1 MPRIAAGKRRE
12 PAKRTRPRL
21 THPRRSSIRASALSL
36 AGHPAE
42 RGNPASR
49 TLGVSYLACA
59 SIGEKSR
66 GGGRRVLSSIEQAPR
81 LVDYKGLLDQ
91 TPLLSLLQ
99 SMQAQRATG
108 TLQVRSGGEAFSLFF
123 LFGHLF
129 HAYGNGSQGE
139 EAVFEPLAWRQG
151 DYTFD
156 PKSKL
161 PTEETITAPTA
172 DILAEAKRRGVPG
185 ADNGPV
191 AAIRSP
197 APPAAAP
204 APAAPVPHQVSERA
218 VVSQQPQ
225 VAPQATAEEGPP
237 PTELY
242 PLPVGKLVYE
252 SLKTAFVDFPKLLRS
267 LSTDRLTGYLRL
279 TGQASRGMI
288 LFYQG
293 SLIESFYEG
302 GAVVSTGRTAF
313 SLFKNDVDRGEGS
326 MDVIELTAEV
336 VTAIYQLLT
345 APTIL
350 QGLLAR
356 FVDVR
361 ALLQYLQ
368 EEKIHGSLLVRAPDE
383 MGIILLRDG
392 QLLGA
397 FTRGQP
403 QLVQDPEVVTRL
415 CADTKTRIEVKAVAD
430 LEEPASV
437 SLEEMLAMTPS
448 VPSTVYRPAPAPA
461 QAGSAAQAPP
471 PQRVPSYQPAPQ
483 PAQAP
488 AAGEPDIDWPS
499 LMSQLNQMADNAL
512 QNRSKKVKEMLGSTE
527 HNVDALDRTIDR
539 ISQTSIMFVDP
550 ARLTNLANEMRQ
562 LLEEQR

>member
-1 MPRIAAGKRRE
+1 
-12 PAKRTRPRL
+12 
-21 THPRRSSIRASALSL
+21 
-36 AGHPAE
+36 
-42 RGNPASR
+42 
-49 TLGVSYLACA
+49 V
-59 SIGEKSR
+59 
-66 GGGRRVLSSIEQAPR
+66 SSIEQAPR
-81 LVDYKGLLDQ
+81 LLDYKGSLDQ

-108 TLQVRSGGEAFSLFF
+108 TLQVRNGGEAFSLFF

-185 ADNGPV
+185 ADNGP
-191 AAIRSP
+191 
-197 APPAAAP
+197 
-204 APAAPVPHQVSERA
+204 APAARPASAPVQHAQQPQPSAPVTERP
-218 VVSQQPQ
+218 VVSQPAA
-225 VAPQATAEEGPP
+225 VPQAAPEEGPP
-237 PTELY
+237 ATELY

-267 LSTDRLTGYLRL
+267 LSADRLTGYLRL

-293 SLIESFYEG
+293 NLIESFYDG

-326 MDVIELTAEV
+326 MDVIELSPEV

-368 EEKIHGSLLVRAPDE
+368 DEQIHGSLLVRAPEE
-383 MGIILLRDG
+383 MGIVLLRGG

-415 CADTKTRIEVKAVAD
+415 CAEPKTRIEVKAVAD

-437 SLEEMLAMTPS
+437 SLEEMLAMSPS
-448 VPSTVYRPAPAPA
+448 VPATVYRPAQPQPAASAPAPTQPRSPA
-461 QAGSAAQAPP
+461 HQPAAPP
-471 PQRVPSYQPAPQ
+471 P
-483 PAQAP
+483 
-488 AAGEPDIDWPS
+488 AASAEPDIDWGS
-499 LMSQLNQMADNAL
+499 LMNQLNQMADSAL
-512 QNRSKKVKEMLGSTE
+512 QNRSKKVKEMLSSTD
-527 HNVDALDRTIDR
+527 HNLDALDRTVDR

-562 LLEEQR
+562 LVEEQR

>member
-1 MPRIAAGKRRE
+1 
-12 PAKRTRPRL
+12 
-21 THPRRSSIRASALSL
+21 
-36 AGHPAE
+36 
-42 RGNPASR
+42 
-49 TLGVSYLACA
+49 V
-59 SIGEKSR
+59 
-66 GGGRRVLSSIEQAPR
+66 SSIEQAPR
-81 LVDYKGLLDQ
+81 LLDYKGSLDQ

-108 TLQVRSGGEAFSLFF
+108 TLQVRNGGEAFSLFF

-129 HAYGNGSQGE
+129 HAYGDGSQGE

-191 AAIRSP
+191 APTR
-197 APPAAAP
+197 AAP
-204 APAAPVPHQVSERA
+204 APAPTTQPAPTPQVSERP
-218 VVSQQPQ
+218 VVSQQP
-225 VAPQATAEEGPP
+225 VAQPQPVEEPAP

-267 LSTDRLTGYLRL
+267 LSADRLTGYLRL
-279 TGQASRGMI
+279 TGSASRGMI

-293 SLIESFYEG
+293 SLIESFYDG

-326 MDVIELTAEV
+326 MDVIELSPEV

-356 FVDVR
+356 FVDIR

-383 MGIILLRDG
+383 MGIVLLRDG

-403 QLVQDPEVVTRL
+403 QLVQDPEIVTRL
-415 CADTKTRIEVKAVAD
+415 CADPKTRIEVKAVAD

-448 VPSTVYRPAPAPA
+448 VPATVYRPAPAA
-461 QAGSAAQAPP
+461 
-471 PQRVPSYQPAPQ
+471 
-483 PAQAP
+483 AP
-488 AAGEPDIDWPS
+488 AASPPAASSPRAQAFQPAAPPAAPPGAEPDIDWPS
-499 LMSQLNQMADNAL
+499 LMSQLNQRADNAL
-512 QNRSKKVKEMLGSTE
+512 QNRSKKVKEMLASTE
-527 HNVDALDRTIDR
+527 HNLDALDRTIDR

-562 LLEEQR
+562 LVEDQR

>member
-1 MPRIAAGKRRE
+1 MS
-12 PAKRTRPRL
+12 T
-21 THPRRSSIRASALSL
+21 
-36 AGHPAE
+36 
-42 RGNPASR
+42 
-49 TLGVSYLACA
+49 
-59 SIGEKSR
+59 
-66 GGGRRVLSSIEQAPR
+66 IEQTP
-81 LVDYKGLLDQ
+81 GLLDNRGTLNQ
-91 TPLLSLLQ
+91 TPLLTLLQ
-99 SMQAQRATG
+99 SKQAQRATG
-108 TLQVRSGGEAFSLFF
+108 TLQVRNGGEAYSLFF

-139 EAVFEPLAWRQG
+139 EAVFTPLAWRQG
-151 DYTFD
+151 DYSFD

-172 DILAEAKRRGVPG
+172 DILAEARRRGVPG
-185 ADNGPV
+185 ADNGP
-191 AAIRSP
+191 AP
-197 APPAAAP
+197 AREAQAPTQAAAP
-204 APAAPVPHQVSERA
+204 AAPQPQPQVSERP
-218 VVSQQPQ
+218 VVSQPAAAQP
-225 VAPQATAEEGPP
+225 APAPEEGPP
-237 PTELY
+237 ATELY

-267 LSTDRLTGYLRL
+267 LSSDRLTGYLRL
-279 TGQASRGMI
+279 TGAASRGMI

-293 SLIESFYEG
+293 SLIESFYDG

-326 MDVIELTAEV
+326 MDVIELSAEV

-368 EEKIHGSLLVRAPDE
+368 EEKIHGSLLIRAPEE

-403 QLVQDPEVVTRL
+403 LLVQDPEIVTRL
-415 CADTKTRIEVKAVAD
+415 CADSKTRIEVKAVAD

-448 VPSTVYRPAPAPA
+448 VASTVYRPA
-461 QAGSAAQAPP
+461 APP
-471 PQRVPSYQPAPQ
+471 PQASPAPKPAPPQRAQNYQPAPQ
-483 PAQAP
+483 PAPPP

-499 LMSQLNQMADNAL
+499 MMSQLNQMADNAL

-527 HNVDALDRTIDR
+527 HNIDALDRTIDR

>member
-1 MPRIAAGKRRE
+1 
-12 PAKRTRPRL
+12 
-21 THPRRSSIRASALSL
+21 
-36 AGHPAE
+36 
-42 RGNPASR
+42 
-49 TLGVSYLACA
+49 
-59 SIGEKSR
+59 
-66 GGGRRVLSSIEQAPR
+66 
-81 LVDYKGLLDQ
+81 
-91 TPLLSLLQ
+91 LQ
-99 SMQAQRATG
+99 SKQAQRATG
-108 TLQVRSGGEAFSLFF
+108 TLQVRNGGEAYSLFF

-139 EAVFEPLAWRQG
+139 DAVFTPLSWRQG
-151 DYTFD
+151 DYSFD

-185 ADNGPV
+185 ADNGPAP
-191 AAIRSP
+191 AAVREAPP
-197 APPAAAP
+197 AQAAPAAPAPPQPQVSERQVVSQPPAAAQ
-204 APAAPVPHQVSERA
+204 AQVPSEEA
-218 VVSQQPQ
+218 
-225 VAPQATAEEGPP
+225 PP

-267 LSTDRLTGYLRL
+267 LSSDRLTGYLRL
-279 TGQASRGMI
+279 TGLASRGMI

-293 SLIESFYEG
+293 SLIESFYDG

-326 MDVIELTAEV
+326 MDVIELSPEV

-356 FVDVR
+356 FVDIR

-368 EEKIHGSLLVRAPDE
+368 EEKIHGSLLVRAPEE

-403 QLVQDPEVVTRL
+403 QLMQDPEIVTRL
-415 CADTKTRIEVKAVAD
+415 CADSKTRIEVKAVAD

-448 VPSTVYRPAPAPA
+448 VASTVYRPAPAPM
-461 QAGSAAQAPP
+461 QANPAAQAPAA
-471 PQRVPSYQPAPQ
+471 QRVPSYQPPPQ
-483 PAQAP
+483 PVQPP
-488 AAGEPDIDWPS
+488 ADGEPDIDWNS

-512 QNRSKKVKEMLGSTE
+512 QNRSKKVKEMLASTE

-562 LLEEQR
+562 LLEDQR

>member
-1 MPRIAAGKRRE
+1 MPRIAARKRRW

-66 GGGRRVLSSIEQAPR
+66 GGGRLFLSSIEQAPR
-81 LVDYKGLLDQ
+81 LVDYKGSLDQ

-139 EAVFEPLAWRQG
+139 EAVFEPLAWPQG
-151 DYTFD
+151 DYAFD

-191 AAIRSP
+191 AAVRSP
-197 APPAAAP
+197 APSTP
-204 APAAPVPHQVSERA
+204 APAAAAPTPQVSERS

-225 VAPQATAEEGPP
+225 PAPQPAPEEAAP

-267 LSTDRLTGYLRL
+267 LSSDRLTGYLRL
-279 TGQASRGMI
+279 TGLASRGMI
-288 LFYQG
+288 LLYQG
-293 SLIESFYEG
+293 SLIESFYDG

-326 MDVIELTAEV
+326 MDVIELSSEV

-356 FVDVR
+356 FVDIR

-368 EEKIHGSLLVRAPDE
+368 EEKIHGSLLVRAPEE

-403 QLVQDPEVVTRL
+403 QLMQDPEIVTRL
-415 CADTKTRIEVKAVAD
+415 CADAKARIEVKAVAD
-430 LEEPASV
+430 LDEPESV

-448 VPSTVYRPAPAPA
+448 VPATTYRPAPAQPA
-461 QAGSAAQAPP
+461 AAPAPAAPSAPRAQN
-471 PQRVPSYQPAPQ
+471 YQPAP
-483 PAQAP
+483 AP
-488 AAGEPDIDWPS
+488 AAPASNEPDIDWPA
-499 LMSQLNQMADNAL
+499 LMSQLNQMADAAL
-512 QNRSKKVKEMLGSTE
+512 QNRSKKVKEMLASTE
-527 HNVDALDRTIDR
+527 HNLDGLDRTIDR

-550 ARLTNLANEMRQ
+550 ARPPNLENGIR
-562 LLEEQR
+562 

>member
-1 MPRIAAGKRRE
+1 LDSK
-12 PAKRTRPRL
+12 
-21 THPRRSSIRASALSL
+21 
-36 AGHPAE
+36 
-42 RGNPASR
+42 
-49 TLGVSYLACA
+49 
-59 SIGEKSR
+59 
-66 GGGRRVLSSIEQAPR
+66 SSIEQAPR
-81 LVDYKGLLDQ
+81 LTDYKGNLDQ

-108 TLQVRSGGEAFSLFF
+108 TLQVRNGGEAFSLFF

-139 EAVFEPLAWRQG
+139 DAVFQPLTWRQG
-151 DYTFD
+151 DYSFD

-172 DILAEAKRRGVPG
+172 DILAEARRRGLPG
-185 ADNGPV
+185 ADNSATAQPGGS
-191 AAIRSP
+191 AAL
-197 APPAAAP
+197 APPPPPSMAERPVTSPGIVEPQP
-204 APAAPVPHQVSERA
+204 APATE
-218 VVSQQPQ
+218 QP
-225 VAPQATAEEGPP
+225 T
-237 PTELY
+237 TELY

-293 SLIESFYEG
+293 SLIESFYDG

-326 MDVIELTAEV
+326 MDVIELTPEV

-356 FVDVR
+356 FVDVK
-361 ALLQYLQ
+361 ALLEYLQ
-368 EEKIHGSLLVRAPDE
+368 EEQIHGSLLVRAPEE
-383 MGIILLRDG
+383 MGIVLLRGG

-403 QLVQDPEVVTRL
+403 QLVQQPDIVTKLCSDP
-415 CADTKTRIEVKAVAD
+415 KTRIEVKAVAD

-437 SLEEMLAMTPS
+437 SLEEMLATATSIPA
-448 VPSTVYRPAPAPA
+448 TVYRTAPASASPNASPAQAARNRQPQAGETAPAPA
-461 QAGSAAQAPP
+461 TGAEPEVDWQTLMNQL
-471 PQRVPSYQPAPQ
+471 YQ
-483 PAQAP
+483 
-488 AAGEPDIDWPS
+488 
-499 LMSQLNQMADNAL
+499 MTDNAL
-512 QNRSKKVKEMLGSTE
+512 QSRAKKVKEMLASTE
-527 HNVDALDRTIDR
+527 HSLDALERTIDR
-539 ISQTSIMFVDP
+539 VSQTSIMFVDP
-550 ARLTNLANEMRQ
+550 TRLTNLANEMRQ
-562 LLEEQR
+562 LVEEQR

>member
-1 MPRIAAGKRRE
+1 M
-12 PAKRTRPRL
+12 
-21 THPRRSSIRASALSL
+21 
-36 AGHPAE
+36 
-42 RGNPASR
+42 
-49 TLGVSYLACA
+49 
-59 SIGEKSR
+59 
-66 GGGRRVLSSIEQAPR
+66 SSIEQAPR
-81 LVDYKGLLDQ
+81 ILDYKGSLDH

-108 TLQVRSGGEAFSLFF
+108 TLQVRNGGEAFSLFF

-139 EAVFEPLAWRQG
+139 EAVFAPLSWRQG

-191 AAIRSP
+191 AVRP
-197 APPAAAP
+197 AP
-204 APAAPVPHQVSERA
+204 APAPAPPPAPQAPPVSERA
-218 VVSQQPQ
+218 VVSAQPAPAPSSQ
-225 VAPQATAEEGPP
+225 APQQEGPP

-267 LSTDRLTGYLRL
+267 LSADRLTGYLRL

-293 SLIESFYEG
+293 SLIESFYDG

-326 MDVIELTAEV
+326 MDVIELSAEV

-350 QGLLAR
+350 QGLMAR

-368 EEKIHGSLLVRAPDE
+368 EEKIHGSLLVRAPEE
-383 MGIILLRDG
+383 MGIVLLRDG

-403 QLVQDPEVVTRL
+403 QLMQDPELVTRL
-415 CADTKTRIEVKAVAD
+415 CADPKTRIEVKAVAD

-437 SLEEMLAMTPS
+437 SLEEMLAITPS
-448 VPSTVYRPAPAPA
+448 VPATVYRPTSAAPTPASAPAAAAPRAPA
-461 QAGSAAQAPP
+461 
-471 PQRVPSYQPAPQ
+471 YQPAPP
-483 PAQAP
+483 PAS
-488 AAGEPDIDWPS
+488 AGAEPDIDWNS

-512 QNRSKKVKEMLGSTE
+512 QNRSKKVKEMLASTE
-527 HNVDALDRTIDR
+527 HNQDALDRTIDR

-562 LLEEQR
+562 LVEDQR

>member
-1 MPRIAAGKRRE
+1 
-12 PAKRTRPRL
+12 
-21 THPRRSSIRASALSL
+21 
-36 AGHPAE
+36 
-42 RGNPASR
+42 
-49 TLGVSYLACA
+49 
-59 SIGEKSR
+59 
-66 GGGRRVLSSIEQAPR
+66 
-81 LVDYKGLLDQ
+81 
-91 TPLLSLLQ
+91 
-99 SMQAQRATG
+99 MQAQRATG
-108 TLQVRSGGEAFSLFF
+108 TLQVRNGGEAFSLFF

-139 EAVFEPLAWRQG
+139 DAVFEPLAWRQG

-185 ADNGPV
+185 ASDNGSGAAARPAPAPV
-191 AAIRSP
+191 AA
-197 APPAAAP
+197 PAAPQVSERPVVSQPQP
-204 APAAPVPHQVSERA
+204 APAAQA
-218 VVSQQPQ
+218 QP
-225 VAPQATAEEGPP
+225 APDDGPP
-237 PTELY
+237 ATELY

-267 LSTDRLTGYLRL
+267 LSADRLTGYLRL
-279 TGQASRGMI
+279 TGLASRGMI

-293 SLIESFYEG
+293 SLIESFYDG

-326 MDVIELTAEV
+326 MDVIELSAEV

-383 MGIILLRDG
+383 MGIVLLRDG
-392 QLLGA
+392 ALLGA

-403 QLVQDPEVVTRL
+403 QLVQDPEIVTRL
-415 CADTKTRIEVKAVAD
+415 CADSKTRIEVKAVAD
-430 LEEPASV
+430 LEEPESV

-448 VPSTVYRPAPAPA
+448 VPATTYRPAPAQPA
-461 QAGSAAQAPP
+461 AAPAPAAP
-471 PQRVPSYQPAPQ
+471 APSRGQSYQPAP
-483 PAQAP
+483 PPAP
-488 AAGEPDIDWPS
+488 APASSNEPDIDWS
-499 LMSQLNQMADNAL
+499 ALMSQLNQMADAAL
-512 QNRSKKVKEMLGSTE
+512 QNRSKKVKEMLASTE
-527 HNVDALDRTIDR
+527 HNLDGLDRTIDR

-562 LLEEQR
+562 LVEEQR

>member
-1 MPRIAAGKRRE
+1 
-12 PAKRTRPRL
+12 
-21 THPRRSSIRASALSL
+21 
-36 AGHPAE
+36 
-42 RGNPASR
+42 
-49 TLGVSYLACA
+49 V
-59 SIGEKSR
+59 
-66 GGGRRVLSSIEQAPR
+66 SIEQAPR
-81 LVDYKGLLDQ
+81 LLDYKGTLDQ
-91 TPLLSLLQ
+91 TPLLALLQ

-108 TLQVRSGGEAFSLFF
+108 TLQVRHGGDSYSLFF

-139 EAVFEPLAWRQG
+139 EAVFEPLSWNDG

-185 ADNGPV
+185 SENGTGVRQASQAPV
-191 AAIRSP
+191 P
-197 APPAAAP
+197 QQAPPPAP
-204 APAAPVPHQVSERA
+204 APVQPQPVSERP
-218 VVSQQPQ
+218 VVSAQP
-225 VAPQATAEEGPP
+225 APMSAVGAGPAQDGPP
-237 PTELY
+237 ATELY

-267 LSTDRLTGYLRL
+267 LSADRLTGYLRL

-293 SLIESFYEG
+293 SLIESFYDG
-302 GAVVSTGRTAF
+302 GAVVTTGRTAF

-350 QGLLAR
+350 SGLLAR

-368 EEKIHGSLLVRAPDE
+368 EEHIHGSLLCRAPEE

-403 QLVQDPEVVTRL
+403 QLMQDPEIVTRL
-415 CADTKTRIEVKAVAD
+415 CGDSKTRIEVKAVAD

-437 SLEEMLAMTPS
+437 SLEEMLATTPS
-448 VPSTVYRPAPAPA
+448 VPAQVYRPAPTNTPAPA
-461 QAGSAAQAPP
+461 AAPAPVAQAQAPR
-471 PQRVPSYQPAPQ
+471 PQVYQAPMAAPAP
-483 PAQAP
+483 AP
-488 AAGEPDIDWPS
+488 SSEPNIDWNS
-499 LMSQLNQMADNAL
+499 LMAQLNQMADNAL
-512 QNRSKKVKEMLGSTE
+512 QNRAKKVKEMLASTE
-527 HNVDALDRTIDR
+527 HNLDALDRTIDR

-550 ARLTNLANEMRQ
+550 ARLSNLANEMRQ
-562 LLEEQR
+562 FVEDQR

>member
-1 MPRIAAGKRRE
+1 
-12 PAKRTRPRL
+12 
-21 THPRRSSIRASALSL
+21 
-36 AGHPAE
+36 
-42 RGNPASR
+42 
-49 TLGVSYLACA
+49 V
-59 SIGEKSR
+59 
-66 GGGRRVLSSIEQAPR
+66 SSIEQAPR
-81 LVDYKGLLDQ
+81 LVDYKGSLDS

-108 TLQVRSGGEAFSLFF
+108 TLQVRNGGEAFSLFF

-129 HAYGNGSQGE
+129 HAYGDGSQGE

-191 AAIRSP
+191 AAARP
-197 APPAAAP
+197 AP
-204 APAAPVPHQVSERA
+204 APAPSAAPAQPPAPQVSERP
-218 VVSQQPQ
+218 VMSQQASTAQ
-225 VAPQATAEEGPP
+225 TQAAPEEGPP
-237 PTELY
+237 ATELY

-267 LSTDRLTGYLRL
+267 LSSDRLTGYLRL

-293 SLIESFYEG
+293 SLIESFYDG

-326 MDVIELTAEV
+326 MDVIELSAEV

-356 FVDVR
+356 FVDIR

-368 EEKIHGSLLVRAPDE
+368 EEKIHGSLLVRAPEE
-383 MGIILLRDG
+383 MGIVLLRDG

-403 QLVQDPEVVTRL
+403 QLMQDPEIVTRL
-415 CADTKTRIEVKAVAD
+415 CADSKTRIEVKAVAD

-448 VPSTVYRPAPAPA
+448 VAATVYRPAPPPAPA
-461 QAGSAAQAPP
+461 APSAPAAA
-471 PQRVPSYQPAPQ
+471 PQRAQSYQPAPQ
-483 PAQAP
+483 PAATP
-488 AAGEPDIDWPS
+488 ANEPDIDWPS
-499 LMSQLNQMADNAL
+499 LMSQLNQMADTAL
-512 QNRSKKVKEMLGSTE
+512 QNRSKKVKEMLASTE
-527 HNVDALDRTIDR
+527 HNIDSVDRTIDR

-562 LLEEQR
+562 LVEEQR

>member
-1 MPRIAAGKRRE
+1 
-12 PAKRTRPRL
+12 L
-21 THPRRSSIRASALSL
+21 LS
-36 AGHPAE
+36 
-42 RGNPASR
+42 
-49 TLGVSYLACA
+49 T
-59 SIGEKSR
+59 
-66 GGGRRVLSSIEQAPR
+66 IEQAP
-81 LVDYKGLLDQ
+81 GLLDNRGTLNQ
-91 TPLLSLLQ
+91 TPLLTLLQ
-99 SMQAQRATG
+99 SKQAQRATG
-108 TLQVRSGGEAFSLFF
+108 TLQVRNGGEAYSLFF

-139 EAVFEPLAWRQG
+139 EAVFTPLAWRQG
-151 DYTFD
+151 DYSFD

-185 ADNGPV
+185 ADNGP
-191 AAIRSP
+191 AP
-197 APPAAAP
+197 AREAQAPAQAAAP
-204 APAAPVPHQVSERA
+204 APPPPQVSERP
-218 VVSQQPQ
+218 VVSQSVAAQP
-225 VAPQATAEEGPP
+225 PPSPEEGPP
-237 PTELY
+237 ATELY

-267 LSTDRLTGYLRL
+267 LSSDRLTGYLRL
-279 TGQASRGMI
+279 TGLASRGMI

-293 SLIESFYEG
+293 SLIESFYDG

-350 QGLLAR
+350 SGLLAR
-356 FVDVR
+356 FVDIR

-368 EEKIHGSLLVRAPDE
+368 EEKIHGSLLVRAPEE
-383 MGIILLRDG
+383 MGIVLLRDG

-403 QLVQDPEVVTRL
+403 QLVQDPEIVTRL
-415 CADTKTRIEVKAVAD
+415 CADSKTRIEVKAVAD

-448 VPSTVYRPAPAPA
+448 VASTVYRPAPPPA
-461 QAGSAAQAPP
+461 QSGGPAAQPAA
-471 PQRVPSYQPAPQ
+471 PQRVPSYQPTPQ
-483 PAQAP
+483 PAAPP
-488 AAGEPDIDWPS
+488 AAGEPDIDWAS
-499 LMSQLNQMADNAL
+499 LMGQLNQMADNAL
-512 QNRSKKVKEMLGSTE
+512 QNRSKKVKEMLASTD
-527 HNVDALDRTIDR
+527 HSVDSLDRTIDR

>member
-1 MPRIAAGKRRE
+1 
-12 PAKRTRPRL
+12 
-21 THPRRSSIRASALSL
+21 
-36 AGHPAE
+36 
-42 RGNPASR
+42 
-49 TLGVSYLACA
+49 
-59 SIGEKSR
+59 
-66 GGGRRVLSSIEQAPR
+66 
-81 LVDYKGLLDQ
+81 
-91 TPLLSLLQ
+91 
-99 SMQAQRATG
+99 MQAQRATG
-108 TLQVRSGGEAFSLFF
+108 TLQVRNGGEAFSLFF

-185 ADNGPV
+185 ASDNGTV
-191 AAIRSP
+191 AAARP
-197 APPAAAP
+197 APTPAAPP
-204 APAAPVPHQVSERA
+204 APAASQVSERP
-218 VVSQQPQ
+218 VVSQQQ
-225 VAPQATAEEGPP
+225 AATAAQAEPAPEDGPP
-237 PTELY
+237 ATELY

-267 LSTDRLTGYLRL
+267 LSADHLTGYLRL
-279 TGQASRGMI
+279 TGAASRGMI

-293 SLIESFYEG
+293 NLIESFYDG

-326 MDVIELTAEV
+326 MDVIELSAEV

-361 ALLQYLQ
+361 ALLGYLQ

-383 MGIILLRDG
+383 MGIVLLRDG
-392 QLLGA
+392 ALLGA

-403 QLVQDPEVVTRL
+403 QLVQDPEIVTRL
-415 CADTKTRIEVKAVAD
+415 CADPKTRIEVKAVAD
-430 LEEPASV
+430 LEEPESV

-448 VPSTVYRPAPAPA
+448 VPATSYRPAPAQPA
-461 QAGSAAQAPP
+461 AATAPAAP
-471 PQRVPSYQPAPQ
+471 GAPRAQNYQPAT
-483 PAQAP
+483 AP
-488 AAGEPDIDWPS
+488 APASANEPDIDWPA
-499 LMSQLNQMADNAL
+499 LMSQLNQMADAAL
-512 QNRSKKVKEMLGSTE
+512 QNRSKKVKEMLASTE
-527 HNVDALDRTIDR
+527 HNLDGLDRTIDR

-562 LLEEQR
+562 LVEEQR

>member
-1 MPRIAAGKRRE
+1 
-12 PAKRTRPRL
+12 L
-21 THPRRSSIRASALSL
+21 
-36 AGHPAE
+36 
-42 RGNPASR
+42 
-49 TLGVSYLACA
+49 V
-59 SIGEKSR
+59 
-66 GGGRRVLSSIEQAPR
+66 SSIEQAPG
-81 LVDYKGLLDQ
+81 LVDNRGTLNQ
-91 TPLLSLLQ
+91 TPLLTLLQ
-99 SMQAQRATG
+99 SKQAQRATG
-108 TLQVRSGGEAFSLFF
+108 TLQVRNGGEAYSLFF

-139 EAVFEPLAWRQG
+139 EAVFTPLAWRQG
-151 DYTFD
+151 DYSFD

-185 ADNGPV
+185 AENG
-191 AAIRSP
+191 
-197 APPAAAP
+197 P
-204 APAAPVPHQVSERA
+204 APAREARSPVQAAQPAPAQPQVSERP
-218 VVSQQPQ
+218 VVSQPSPA
-225 VAPQATAEEGPP
+225 APPPVPPEEGPP
-237 PTELY
+237 ATELY

-267 LSTDRLTGYLRL
+267 LSSDRLTGYLRL
-279 TGQASRGMI
+279 TGLASRGMI

-293 SLIESFYEG
+293 SLIESFYDG

-356 FVDVR
+356 FVDIR

-383 MGIILLRDG
+383 MGIVLLRDG

-403 QLVQDPEVVTRL
+403 LLVQDPEIVTRL
-415 CADTKTRIEVKAVAD
+415 CADSKTRIEVKAVAD

-437 SLEEMLAMTPS
+437 SLEEMLATTPS
-448 VPSTVYRPAPAPA
+448 LASTVYRPA
-461 QAGSAAQAPP
+461 APP
-471 PQRVPSYQPAPQ
+471 PQASPAAQAVAPQRAPSYQPTPQ
-483 PAQAP
+483 PAQPAQPP
-488 AAGEPDIDWPS
+488 AAGEPDIDWSS
-499 LMSQLNQMADNAL
+499 LMNQLNQMADNAL

-527 HNVDALDRTIDR
+527 HTVDSLDRTIDR

>member
-1 MPRIAAGKRRE
+1 
-12 PAKRTRPRL
+12 
-21 THPRRSSIRASALSL
+21 
-36 AGHPAE
+36 
-42 RGNPASR
+42 
-49 TLGVSYLACA
+49 
-59 SIGEKSR
+59 
-66 GGGRRVLSSIEQAPR
+66 
-81 LVDYKGLLDQ
+81 
-91 TPLLSLLQ
+91 
-99 SMQAQRATG
+99 MQAQRATG
-108 TLQVRSGGEAFSLFF
+108 TLQVRNGGEAFSLFF

-185 ADNGPV
+185 ASDNGSG
-191 AAIRSP
+191 AAARLAP
-197 APPAAAP
+197 APVP
-204 APAAPVPHQVSERA
+204 APAAPQVSERP
-218 VVSQQPQ
+218 VVSQPQP
-225 VAPQATAEEGPP
+225 APAAQAQPAPDDGPP
-237 PTELY
+237 ATELY

-267 LSTDRLTGYLRL
+267 LSADHLTGYLRL
-279 TGQASRGMI
+279 TGLASRGMI

-293 SLIESFYEG
+293 SLIESFYDG

-326 MDVIELTAEV
+326 MDVIELSAEV

-383 MGIILLRDG
+383 MGIVLLRDG
-392 QLLGA
+392 ALLGA

-415 CADTKTRIEVKAVAD
+415 CADSKTRIEVKAVAD
-430 LEEPASV
+430 LEEPESV

-448 VPSTVYRPAPAPA
+448 VPATTYRPAPAQPA
-461 QAGSAAQAPP
+461 AAPAPAAP
-471 PQRVPSYQPAPQ
+471 APSRGQTYQPAP
-483 PAQAP
+483 PPAP
-488 AAGEPDIDWPS
+488 APASSNEPDIDWS
-499 LMSQLNQMADNAL
+499 ALMSQLNQMADAAL
-512 QNRSKKVKEMLGSTE
+512 QNRSKKVKEMLASTE
-527 HNVDALDRTIDR
+527 HNVDGLDRTIDR

-562 LLEEQR
+562 LVEEQR

>member
-1 MPRIAAGKRRE
+1 MPRIAARKRRW

-42 RGNPASR
+42 RGTPASR

-66 GGGRRVLSSIEQAPR
+66 GGGRLFLSSIEQAPR
-81 LVDYKGLLDQ
+81 LVDYKGSLDQ

-197 APPAAAP
+197 APQATSPAAA
-204 APAAPVPHQVSERA
+204 APVASQVSERP
-218 VVSQQPQ
+218 VVSQPPQ
-225 VAPQATAEEGPP
+225 VAAQPTAEEGPP

-293 SLIESFYEG
+293 SLIESFYDG

-326 MDVIELTAEV
+326 MDVIELTSEV

-383 MGIILLRDG
+383 MGIVLLRDG

-397 FTRGQP
+397 FPPGQP
-403 QLVQDPEVVTRL
+403 QLVQDPELVTRL
-415 CADTKTRIEVKAVAD
+415 CADSKTRIEVKAVAD

-437 SLEEMLAMTPS
+437 SLEEMLATTPS
-448 VPSTVYRPAPAPA
+448 VPATVYRPAPT
-461 QAGSAAQAPP
+461 
-471 PQRVPSYQPAPQ
+471 PAPSG
-483 PAQAP
+483 PAAPRAQQHAPAP
-488 AAGEPDIDWPS
+488 AAAAAPAPMNNEPAIDWPA
-499 LMSQLNQMADNAL
+499 LIGQLNQMADRAL
-512 QNRSKKVKEMLGSTE
+512 QNRSDKVKEMLASTE
-527 HNVDALDRTIDR
+527 HNLHAVDRTIDR

-550 ARLTNLANEMRQ
+550 ARLTTLANEMRQ
-562 LLEEQR
+562 VVEEQR

>member
-1 MPRIAAGKRRE
+1 
-12 PAKRTRPRL
+12 
-21 THPRRSSIRASALSL
+21 
-36 AGHPAE
+36 
-42 RGNPASR
+42 
-49 TLGVSYLACA
+49 V
-59 SIGEKSR
+59 
-66 GGGRRVLSSIEQAPR
+66 SSIEQAPR
-81 LVDYKGLLDQ
+81 LVDYKGSLDS

-108 TLQVRSGGEAFSLFF
+108 TLQVRNGGEAFSLFF

-129 HAYGNGSQGE
+129 HAYGDGSQGE

-191 AAIRSP
+191 AAARP
-197 APPAAAP
+197 APAPAQP
-204 APAAPVPHQVSERA
+204 APAAPQVSERP
-218 VVSQQPQ
+218 VMSQQPPAAQ
-225 VAPQATAEEGPP
+225 TQAAPEEGPP
-237 PTELY
+237 ATELY

-267 LSTDRLTGYLRL
+267 LSSDRLTGYLRL

-293 SLIESFYEG
+293 SLIESFYDG

-326 MDVIELTAEV
+326 MDVIELSAEV

-356 FVDVR
+356 FVDIR

-368 EEKIHGSLLVRAPDE
+368 EEKIHGSLLVRAPEE
-383 MGIILLRDG
+383 MGIVLLRDG

-403 QLVQDPEVVTRL
+403 QLMQDPEIVTRL
-415 CADTKTRIEVKAVAD
+415 CADSKTRIEVKAVAD

-448 VPSTVYRPAPAPA
+448 VAATVYRPAAPPAAPA
-461 QAGSAAQAPP
+461 AASAPAAA
-471 PQRVPSYQPAPQ
+471 PQRAQNYQPAPQ
-483 PAQAP
+483 PAAP
-488 AAGEPDIDWPS
+488 PANEPDIDWPS
-499 LMSQLNQMADNAL
+499 LMSQLNQMADTAL

-527 HNVDALDRTIDR
+527 HNIDAVDRTIDR

-562 LLEEQR
+562 LVEEQR

>member
-1 MPRIAAGKRRE
+1 M
-12 PAKRTRPRL
+12 
-21 THPRRSSIRASALSL
+21 
-36 AGHPAE
+36 
-42 RGNPASR
+42 
-49 TLGVSYLACA
+49 
-59 SIGEKSR
+59 
-66 GGGRRVLSSIEQAPR
+66 SSIEQAPR
-81 LVDYKGLLDQ
+81 LVDYKGSLDS

-108 TLQVRSGGEAFSLFF
+108 TLQVRNGGEAFSLFF

-185 ADNGPV
+185 ASDNGTV
-191 AAIRSP
+191 AAATRP
-197 APPAAAP
+197 AP
-204 APAAPVPHQVSERA
+204 APAAQPAPQPQVNERP
-218 VVSQQPQ
+218 VVSQQQQP
-225 VAPQATAEEGPP
+225 APTTPAQPTPEDGPP
-237 PTELY
+237 ATELY

-267 LSTDRLTGYLRL
+267 LSSDHLTGYLRL
-279 TGQASRGMI
+279 TGAASRGMI

-293 SLIESFYEG
+293 SLIESFYDG

-326 MDVIELTAEV
+326 MDVIELSAEV

-361 ALLQYLQ
+361 ALLEYLQ

-383 MGIILLRDG
+383 MGIVLLRDG
-392 QLLGA
+392 ALLGA

-403 QLVQDPEVVTRL
+403 QLMQDPEIVTRL
-415 CADTKTRIEVKAVAD
+415 CADAKTRIEVKAVAD
-430 LEEPASV
+430 LEEPESV

-448 VPSTVYRPAPAPA
+448 VPATTYRPAPPQPAASPAAAAPSAPRA
-461 QAGSAAQAPP
+461 QN
-471 PQRVPSYQPAPQ
+471 YQPAP
-483 PAQAP
+483 AAP
-488 AAGEPDIDWPS
+488 ASNEPDIDWPA
-499 LMSQLNQMADNAL
+499 LMSQLNQMADAAL
-512 QNRSKKVKEMLGSTE
+512 QNRSKKVKEMLASTE
-527 HNVDALDRTIDR
+527 HNLDGLDRTIDR

-562 LLEEQR
+562 LVEEQR

>member
-1 MPRIAAGKRRE
+1 
-12 PAKRTRPRL
+12 
-21 THPRRSSIRASALSL
+21 
-36 AGHPAE
+36 
-42 RGNPASR
+42 
-49 TLGVSYLACA
+49 VST
-59 SIGEKSR
+59 
-66 GGGRRVLSSIEQAPR
+66 IEQAP
-81 LVDYKGLLDQ
+81 GLLDNRGTLNQ
-91 TPLLSLLQ
+91 TPLLTLLQ
-99 SMQAQRATG
+99 SKQAQRATG
-108 TLQVRSGGEAFSLFF
+108 TLQVRNGGEAYSLFF

-139 EAVFEPLAWRQG
+139 EAVFTPLSWRQG
-151 DYTFD
+151 DYSFD

-185 ADNGPV
+185 ADNGPAPAREAQAPTQ
-191 AAIRSP
+191 AA
-197 APPAAAP
+197 APPPPPKPQVNERPVVSQPAAA
-204 APAAPVPHQVSERA
+204 A
-218 VVSQQPQ
+218 QP
-225 VAPQATAEEGPP
+225 PPPPEEGPP
-237 PTELY
+237 ATELY

-267 LSTDRLTGYLRL
+267 LSSDRLTGYLRL
-279 TGQASRGMI
+279 TGLASRGMI

-293 SLIESFYEG
+293 SLIESFYDG

-356 FVDVR
+356 FVDIR

-368 EEKIHGSLLVRAPDE
+368 EEKIHGSLLVRAPEE
-383 MGIILLRDG
+383 MGIVLLRDG

-415 CADTKTRIEVKAVAD
+415 CADSKTRIEVKAVAD

-448 VPSTVYRPAPAPA
+448 VASTVYRPAPPPA
-461 QAGSAAQAPP
+461 QAGPAAQPAA

-483 PAQAP
+483 PAAPP
-488 AAGEPDIDWPS
+488 AAGEPDIDWGS

-512 QNRSKKVKEMLGSTE
+512 QNRSKKVKEMLASTDR
-527 HNVDALDRTIDR
+527 NFDGLDRTIDR

>member
-1 MPRIAAGKRRE
+1 
-12 PAKRTRPRL
+12 
-21 THPRRSSIRASALSL
+21 
-36 AGHPAE
+36 
-42 RGNPASR
+42 
-49 TLGVSYLACA
+49 V
-59 SIGEKSR
+59 
-66 GGGRRVLSSIEQAPR
+66 SSIEQAPG
-81 LVDYKGLLDQ
+81 LVDNRGTLNQ
-91 TPLLSLLQ
+91 TPLLTLLQ
-99 SMQAQRATG
+99 SKQAQRATG
-108 TLQVRSGGEAFSLFF
+108 TLQVRNGGEAYSLFF

-139 EAVFEPLAWRQG
+139 EAVFTPLAWRQG
-151 DYTFD
+151 DYSFD

-185 ADNGPV
+185 AENGPAPARESRSPV
-191 AAIRSP
+191 QAAPP
-197 APPAAAP
+197 APPQP
-204 APAAPVPHQVSERA
+204 QVSERP
-218 VVSQQPQ
+218 VVSQPSPAAQPP
-225 VAPQATAEEGPP
+225 VAPEEGPP
-237 PTELY
+237 ATELY

-267 LSTDRLTGYLRL
+267 LSSDRLTGYLRL
-279 TGQASRGMI
+279 TGLASRGMI

-293 SLIESFYEG
+293 SLIESFYDG

-356 FVDVR
+356 FVDIR

-383 MGIILLRDG
+383 MGIVLLRDG

-403 QLVQDPEVVTRL
+403 LLVQDPEIVTRL
-415 CADTKTRIEVKAVAD
+415 CADSKTRIEVKAVAD

-437 SLEEMLAMTPS
+437 SLEEMLATTPS
-448 VPSTVYRPAPAPA
+448 LASTVYRPA
-461 QAGSAAQAPP
+461 APP
-471 PQRVPSYQPAPQ
+471 PQASPAAQPAAPQRAPSYQPTPQ
-483 PAQAP
+483 PAQPP
-488 AAGEPDIDWPS
+488 ATGEPDIDWSS

-512 QNRSKKVKEMLGSTE
+512 QNRSKKVKEMLGTTE
-527 HNVDALDRTIDR
+527 HTVDSLDRTIDR

>member
-1 MPRIAAGKRRE
+1 M
-12 PAKRTRPRL
+12 
-21 THPRRSSIRASALSL
+21 
-36 AGHPAE
+36 
-42 RGNPASR
+42 
-49 TLGVSYLACA
+49 
-59 SIGEKSR
+59 
-66 GGGRRVLSSIEQAPR
+66 SSIEQAPR
-81 LVDYKGLLDQ
+81 LVDYKGSLDS

-108 TLQVRSGGEAFSLFF
+108 TLQVRNGGEAFSLFF

-139 EAVFEPLAWRQG
+139 EAVFEPLSWRQG

-185 ADNGPV
+185 ADNGAV
-191 AAIRSP
+191 AAVRP
-197 APPAAAP
+197 AP
-204 APAAPVPHQVSERA
+204 APTQAPQPPPQPRASERPA
-218 VVSQQPQ
+218 VSPPPAPQPP
-225 VAPQATAEEGPP
+225 VAPEEGPP
-237 PTELY
+237 ATELY

-267 LSTDRLTGYLRL
+267 LSSDRLTGYLRL
-279 TGQASRGMI
+279 TGMASRGMI

-293 SLIESFYEG
+293 SLIESFYDG

-326 MDVIELTAEV
+326 MDVIELSSEV

-350 QGLLAR
+350 SGLLAR
-356 FVDVR
+356 FVDIR

-368 EEKIHGSLLVRAPDE
+368 EEKIHGSLLVRAPEE

-392 QLLGA
+392 SLLGA

-403 QLVQDPEVVTRL
+403 LLVQDPEIVTRL
-415 CADTKTRIEVKAVAD
+415 CADSKTRIEVKAVAD

-448 VPSTVYRPAPAPA
+448 IASTVYRPAPAPA
-461 QAGSAAQAPP
+461 PASPAPAAPP
-471 PQRVPSYQPAPQ
+471 RAQSYQPAPQ
-483 PAQAP
+483 PAQP

-499 LMSQLNQMADNAL
+499 LMGQLNQMADNAL
-512 QNRSKKVKEMLGSTE
+512 QNRSKKVKEMLGTTE
-527 HNVDALDRTIDR
+527 HSVDALDRTIDR

>member
-1 MPRIAAGKRRE
+1 M
-12 PAKRTRPRL
+12 
-21 THPRRSSIRASALSL
+21 
-36 AGHPAE
+36 
-42 RGNPASR
+42 
-49 TLGVSYLACA
+49 
-59 SIGEKSR
+59 
-66 GGGRRVLSSIEQAPR
+66 SSIEQAPR
-81 LVDYKGLLDQ
+81 LVDYKGSLDS

-108 TLQVRSGGEAFSLFF
+108 TLQVRKGGEAFSLFF

-191 AAIRSP
+191 AAARP
-197 APPAAAP
+197 APAPSPAAP
-204 APAAPVPHQVSERA
+204 APPPAPRGAQVTERP
-218 VVSQQPQ
+218 VVSQPPAPAQPT
-225 VAPQATAEEGPP
+225 PDEGPP
-237 PTELY
+237 ATELY

-279 TGQASRGMI
+279 TSLASRGMI

-293 SLIESFYEG
+293 SLIESFYDG

-326 MDVIELTAEV
+326 MDVIELTSEV

-368 EEKIHGSLLVRAPDE
+368 EEKIHGSMLVRSPDE
-383 MGIILLRDG
+383 MGIVLLRDG

-403 QLVQDPEVVTRL
+403 LLVQDPEIVTRL
-415 CADTKTRIEVKAVAD
+415 CADSKTRIEVKAVAD

-437 SLEEMLAMTPS
+437 SLEEMLSTTPS
-448 VPSTVYRPAPAPA
+448 VAATIYRPAAPQPPAAPA
-461 QAGSAAQAPP
+461 HAAPAAPRA
-471 PQRVPSYQPAPQ
+471 QSYQPAAP
-483 PAQAP
+483 P
-488 AAGEPDIDWPS
+488 AAPSSAEPDIDWPA
-499 LMSQLNQMADNAL
+499 LMSQLNQMADAAL
-512 QNRSKKVKEMLGSTE
+512 QNRSKKVKEILGTTE
-527 HNVDALDRTIDR
+527 HSVDAIDRTIDR

-562 LLEEQR
+562 LVEEQR

>member
-1 MPRIAAGKRRE
+1 
-12 PAKRTRPRL
+12 
-21 THPRRSSIRASALSL
+21 
-36 AGHPAE
+36 
-42 RGNPASR
+42 
-49 TLGVSYLACA
+49 
-59 SIGEKSR
+59 
-66 GGGRRVLSSIEQAPR
+66 
-81 LVDYKGLLDQ
+81 
-91 TPLLSLLQ
+91 
-99 SMQAQRATG
+99 MQAQRATG
-108 TLQVRSGGEAFSLFF
+108 TLQVRNGGEAFSLFF

-185 ADNGPV
+185 ADNVPV
-191 AAIRSP
+191 GAVRSP
-197 APPAAAP
+197 RPPTP
-204 APAAPVPHQVSERA
+204 APAAAAPTPQVSERS

-225 VAPQATAEEGPP
+225 LAPQPAPEETAP

-267 LSTDRLTGYLRL
+267 LSSDRLTGYLRL

-293 SLIESFYEG
+293 SLIESFYDG

-356 FVDVR
+356 FVDIR

-383 MGIILLRDG
+383 MGIVLLRDG
-392 QLLGA
+392 ALLGA

-403 QLVQDPEVVTRL
+403 QLMQDPEIVTRL
-415 CADTKTRIEVKAVAD
+415 CADAKTRIEVKAVAD
-430 LEEPASV
+430 LEEPESV

-448 VPSTVYRPAPAPA
+448 VPATTYRPAPAQPA
-461 QAGSAAQAPP
+461 AAPAPAAP
-471 PQRVPSYQPAPQ
+471 RAQNYQPAP
-483 PAQAP
+483 AP
-488 AAGEPDIDWPS
+488 AAPASNEPDIDWPA
-499 LMSQLNQMADNAL
+499 LMSQLNQMADAAL
-512 QNRSKKVKEMLGSTE
+512 QNRSKKVKEMLASTE
-527 HNVDALDRTIDR
+527 HNLDGLDRTIDR

-550 ARLTNLANEMRQ
+550 ARPPNLENGIR
-562 LLEEQR
+562 

>member
-1 MPRIAAGKRRE
+1 MAD
-12 PAKRTRPRL
+12 
-21 THPRRSSIRASALSL
+21 
-36 AGHPAE
+36 HPALL
-42 RGNPASR
+42 
-49 TLGVSYLACA
+49 TVVLSYLACA
-59 SIGEKSR
+59 SIENKSR
-66 GGGRRVLSSIEQAPR
+66 GGGRLLVSSIEQAPR
-81 LVDYKGLLDQ
+81 LVDYKGSLDS

-108 TLQVRSGGEAFSLFF
+108 TLQVRNGGEAFSLFF

-172 DILAEAKRRGVPG
+172 DILADANRRGVPG
-185 ADNGPV
+185 ASDNGPV
-191 AAIRSP
+191 AAARP
-197 APPAAAP
+197 APAP
-204 APAAPVPHQVSERA
+204 APAAAAPPQPQVSERP
-218 VVSQQPQ
+218 VVSQQPPAAQ
-225 VAPQATAEEGPP
+225 PEPGADDGPP

-267 LSTDRLTGYLRL
+267 LSSDHLTGYLRL
-279 TGQASRGMI
+279 TGAASRGMI

-293 SLIESFYEG
+293 SLIESFYDG

-326 MDVIELTAEV
+326 MDVIELSAEV

-356 FVDVR
+356 FVDIR

-368 EEKIHGSLLVRAPDE
+368 EEKIHGSLLVRAPEE
-383 MGIILLRDG
+383 MGIVLLRDG

-397 FTRGQP
+397 FTRVQP
-403 QLVQDPEVVTRL
+403 LLVQDPEIVPRL
-415 CADTKTRIEVKAVAD
+415 CADSKTRIEVKAVAD

-437 SLEEMLAMTPS
+437 SLEESLAMTPS
-448 VPSTVYRPAPAPA
+448 VASAVYRPVVPRA
-461 QAGSAAQAPP
+461 QGGPAAQPTPP
-471 PQRVPSYQPAPQ
+471 PQRAQNYQPA
-483 PAQAP
+483 
-488 AAGEPDIDWPS
+488 
-499 LMSQLNQMADNAL
+499 
-512 QNRSKKVKEMLGSTE
+512 
-527 HNVDALDRTIDR
+527 
-539 ISQTSIMFVDP
+539 
-550 ARLTNLANEMRQ
+550 
-562 LLEEQR
+562 

>member
-1 MPRIAAGKRRE
+1 I
-12 PAKRTRPRL
+12 
-21 THPRRSSIRASALSL
+21 
-36 AGHPAE
+36 
-42 RGNPASR
+42 GN
-49 TLGVSYLACA
+49 
-59 SIGEKSR
+59 KSR
-66 GGGRRVLSSIEQAPR
+66 GGGRLLVSSIEQAPR
-81 LVDYKGLLDQ
+81 LVDYKGSLDS

-108 TLQVRSGGEAFSLFF
+108 TLQVRNGGEAYSLFF

-185 ADNGPV
+185 ASDNGSV
-191 AAIRSP
+191 ATARP
-197 APPAAAP
+197 APPPAAAP
-204 APAAPVPHQVSERA
+204 TPQTSERP
-218 VVSQQPQ
+218 VVSQQQQP
-225 VAPQATAEEGPP
+225 APAAQAQPAPDDGPP
-237 PTELY
+237 ATELY

-267 LSTDRLTGYLRL
+267 LSAAPIAGYLRL

-293 SLIESFYEG
+293 SLIESFYDG

-326 MDVIELTAEV
+326 MDVIELSAEV

-356 FVDVR
+356 FVDIR

-403 QLVQDPEVVTRL
+403 QLMQDPELVTRL
-415 CADTKTRIEVKAVAD
+415 CADSKTRIEVKAVAD

-448 VPSTVYRPAPAPA
+448 VASTVYRPA
-461 QAGSAAQAPP
+461 APP
-471 PQRVPSYQPAPQ
+471 PQASPAAQPAPPQRAQNYQPAPQ
-483 PAQAP
+483 PAAPP

-527 HNVDALDRTIDR
+527 HTVDALDRTIDR

>member
-1 MPRIAAGKRRE
+1 
-12 PAKRTRPRL
+12 
-21 THPRRSSIRASALSL
+21 
-36 AGHPAE
+36 
-42 RGNPASR
+42 
-49 TLGVSYLACA
+49 
-59 SIGEKSR
+59 
-66 GGGRRVLSSIEQAPR
+66 
-81 LVDYKGLLDQ
+81 
-91 TPLLSLLQ
+91 
-99 SMQAQRATG
+99 MQAQRATG
-108 TLQVRSGGEAFSLFF
+108 TLQVRNGGEAFSLFF

-185 ADNGPV
+185 ASDNGSV
-191 AAIRSP
+191 AAARP
-197 APPAAAP
+197 APAAAP
-204 APAAPVPHQVSERA
+204 AEPTAAQVSERP
-218 VVSQQPQ
+218 VVSQQQP
-225 VAPQATAEEGPP
+225 APATQAQAAPDDGPP
-237 PTELY
+237 ATELY

-267 LSTDRLTGYLRL
+267 LSADHLTGYLRL
-279 TGQASRGMI
+279 TGAASRGMI

-293 SLIESFYEG
+293 SLIESFYDG

-326 MDVIELTAEV
+326 MDVIELSAEV

-361 ALLQYLQ
+361 ALLGYLQ

-383 MGIILLRDG
+383 MGIVLLRDG
-392 QLLGA
+392 ALLGA

-403 QLVQDPEVVTRL
+403 QLVQDPEIVTRL
-415 CADTKTRIEVKAVAD
+415 CADSKTRIEVKAVAD
-430 LEEPASV
+430 LEEPESV

-448 VPSTVYRPAPAPA
+448 VPATTYRPAPAQPAAAPA
-461 QAGSAAQAPP
+461 QAAPAASRAQN
-471 PQRVPSYQPAPQ
+471 YQPAPA
-483 PAQAP
+483 PAP
-488 AAGEPDIDWPS
+488 AASNEPDIDWPA
-499 LMSQLNQMADNAL
+499 LMSQLNQMADAAL
-512 QNRSKKVKEMLGSTE
+512 QNRSKKVKEMLASTE
-527 HNVDALDRTIDR
+527 HNLDGLDRTIDR

-562 LLEEQR
+562 LVEEQR